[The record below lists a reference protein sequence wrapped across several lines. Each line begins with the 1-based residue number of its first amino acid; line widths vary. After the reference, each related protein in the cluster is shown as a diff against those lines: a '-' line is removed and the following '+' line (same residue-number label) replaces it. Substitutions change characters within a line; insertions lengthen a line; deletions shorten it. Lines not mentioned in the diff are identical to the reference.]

1 MQLRYDIDNIMSQD
15 AKCKV
20 TQFSESLMDAREI
33 LQWMWQPREQS
44 PVNYMGA
51 QCLSLEQQNVLG
63 FKGIDTEG
71 IPWQTFFDAKTKQPI
86 KGFSGEGNPESESGS
101 TII

>member
-51 QCLSLEQQNVLG
+51 QCLSLEQ
-63 FKGIDTEG
+63 
-71 IPWQTFFDAKTKQPI
+71 
-86 KGFSGEGNPESESGS
+86 
-101 TII
+101 

>member
-33 LQWMWQPREQS
+33 LQWMWQPREES
-44 PVNYMGA
+44 PVNYMGH
-51 QCLSLEQQNVLG
+51 QCLSLEQ
-63 FKGIDTEG
+63 
-71 IPWQTFFDAKTKQPI
+71 
-86 KGFSGEGNPESESGS
+86 
-101 TII
+101 